1 MPRRSSLGGAAD
13 HSAERVKVVVRVRPP
28 RGSETGG
35 AISVAPDNKGIVLYR
50 DQSNVPQSGFE
61 FDKVL
66 REDASQA
73 DVFHAAV
80 QPIVGDVMNGYNGT
94 IMAYGQT
101 GAGKTYTLS
110 SVAPDNIG
118 MMPRAAAAIFSEI
131 EHDSSNVYTVV
142 MSYIQIYMELLQD
155 LLQPQN
161 NDLQIREGEDGVFV
175 AGVHEVEVKKVED
188 CLHLLQVGDR
198 NRVFAFTALNAHS
211 SRSHAIVMLTI
222 TKRPA
227 AAPQNRAL
235 GQKVKVGKLF
245 LVDLAGSE
253 RLKKSRS
260 TGLRASEA
268 VSINLSLTT
277 LGMCINARADP
288 NATHVPFRDSKLT
301 RLLQESLGGNAKTS
315 LVIAVANA
323 LQHVDE
329 TLQSL
334 QFGSRAM
341 RAVVNEHV
349 DFKVM
354 NAELVAALDKREDK
368 AHLLEA
374 TLMAKEEELETLGSL
389 QQEERMRNRQI
400 METLEREK
408 SELANEHG
416 KLASML
422 SQTQAEA
429 EDMASRHARQK
440 AELEA
445 ALRKALEKLS
455 QSKQEHAEAQLAHE
469 QEVQRLQR
477 AHRESLDSLNQQ
489 HRAAVQRQ
497 DAQLHSLTEQ
507 HQQKLYDLD
516 RQAYALPRELDTF
529 HPPCL
534 QHAEDLRA
542 RAEAQLHAEE
552 QHAALMAATAAQHA
566 SQLQALQDKHAAEQ
580 QESARRSSAERDS
593 AAERHR
599 AELAEAT
606 RRADA
611 RCAGMAQEHARML
624 QDAARQAESQLQ
636 RLTQTH
642 ELEQE
647 RLKQQLE
654 MERDGTVHVLQLE
667 IKDLQQ
673 QLRLAEQA
681 GAEARADNA
690 RLRQEQ
696 QEDSRATEERWR
708 QRLAESEAAAAAK
721 LGRERELVAQYEGT
735 ITELSQDVAGLT
747 RDVQRMR
754 DHSSALESEVE
765 ALKGDLENQQ
775 EAQQR
780 MKGRLVKEQQAL
792 AGMQR
797 SRQAFLAVWEASRR
811 RSRAARII
819 QRHFRAYRVARLIAR
834 TDMDAKALEAAESE
848 RWMLEGQKARV
859 EAEQRRHLA
868 WSGRELVGSSLG
880 LMEEAVDQI
889 RAAFLLPKK
898 ELKSLD
904 AFKKMFTAPASP
916 MAPLRPRSAKGSPR
930 WTIRAAS
937 FSGING
943 GGGRSRLF
951 ISPSTSPTGTPRGPP
966 SGPPSRSIS
975 RLASDALAQ
984 AAEQLAP
991 PEATQSPE
999 RRVKEERERSII
1011 ARISAAE
1018 SGAQEVGPRVHSG
1031 PLSMGLSLSNPD
1043 LPPLRPVNGKVG
1055 SPKMLSP
1062 EAASF
1067 RSPMQFGLSRMED
1080 AHAGSAAVP
1089 KEAAVP
1095 RLRVPSR
1102 PSASRG
1108 AAVNATKAW
1117 GTPRADSK

>member
-28 RGSETGG
+28 HGSESGG

-80 QPIVGDVMNGYNGT
+80 QPIVDDVMNGYNGT

-175 AGVHEVEVKKVED
+175 AGVHEVEVEKVED

-341 RAVVNEHV
+341 RVHTQAVVNEHV

-374 TLMAKEEELETLGSL
+374 TLLAKEEELEALGSV
-389 QQEERMRNRQI
+389 QQEERTRNRQI

-422 SQTQAEA
+422 SQTQAEV
-429 EDMASRHARQK
+429 EDMASRHAREK

-445 ALRKALEKLS
+445 ALRKALDKLS
-455 QSKQEHAEAQLAHE
+455 QSKQEHARAQLAHE
-469 QEVQRLQR
+469 EEVQRLQR
-477 AHRESLDSLNQQ
+477 THRESLDSLNQQ
-489 HRAAVQRQ
+489 HKAALQHR
-497 DAQLHSLTEQ
+497 DAQLHSLTQQ
-507 HQQKLYDLD
+507 HQQKLDDLD
-516 RQAYALPRELDTF
+516 R
-529 HPPCL
+529 

-552 QHAALMAATAAQHA
+552 QHAALMAATLAQHT
-566 SQLQALQDKHAAEQ
+566 SQLQALQDKHAAEL
-580 QESARRSSAERDS
+580 QESVWRSSAERDS
-593 AAERHR
+593 AAERHC
-599 AELAEAT
+599 AELAEAA

-611 RCAGMAQEHARML
+611 RCAGMAQEHAREL
-624 QDAARQAESQLQ
+624 QDAARQAEAQLE

-647 RLKQQLE
+647 RLRQQLE
-654 MERDGTVHVLQLE
+654 MDRDGMVHVLQLE

-690 RLRQEQ
+690 RLKQEQ

-747 RDVQRMR
+747 RDVQGLR
-754 DHSSALESEVE
+754 DQRSSLQSEVE

-937 FSGING
+937 FSGANGGG
-943 GGGRSRLF
+943 GGGRSRPF
-951 ISPSTSPTGTPRGPP
+951 ISPSTSPTETPRGPP

-984 AAEQLAP
+984 VAEQLAP

-999 RRVKEERERSII
+999 RRMKMERERSVI

-1018 SGAQEVGPRVHSG
+1018 PGTQEVGPRAHSG
-1031 PLSMGLSLSNPD
+1031 PLSLGLSLGNPN
-1043 LPPLRPVNGKVG
+1043 LPPLRPIDGNVG

-1080 AHAGSAAVP
+1080 THTSSAAVP
-1089 KEAAVP
+1089 KEAPLP
-1095 RLRVPSR
+1095 RLRMPSR

-1108 AAVNATKAW
+1108 AALHATKAW